1 MEKGKRV
8 VLTIYGRGFTSQ
20 IGILVNGVP
29 LRQSLGLAQP
39 FIVDD
44 GKTQEKL
51 DKDLKKEVDGTF
63 ERVDSNQLVASFRLD
78 DKFEGIPASIA
89 LIAPGKSIE
98 LRTLSTQF
106 YVNDNPGWAMADF
119 MFGKRPVDDK
129 GALKVSKVSAYK
141 LNGKLKVIITGDNL
155 DRAKYVW
162 INGEYPQMFRD
173 PKVLNFDPIAPPK
186 EKIIEVILVTD
197 EGASIPAVIDN
208 PFYEVEKTESAFR
221 IDPNELAFGDAKLVK
236 CYEFGAKT
244 KRADFQLGG
253 LGFKPAIELFMGTTK
268 LKSRVLR
275 SNLLEVEIPDP
286 EDEPEIEV
294 RDKVRGLKAI
304 VRVYFSRP
312 SGGCKVLPTTP

>member
-1 MEKGKRV
+1 M
-8 VLTIYGRGFTSQ
+8 I
-20 IGILVNGVP
+20 
-29 LRQSLGLAQP
+29 
-39 FIVDD
+39 
-44 GKTQEKL
+44 
-51 DKDLKKEVDGTF
+51 
-63 ERVDSNQLVASFRLD
+63 
-78 DKFEGIPASIA
+78 FEGIPASIA

-98 LRTLSTQF
+98 LRTLSTPF

-253 LGFKPAIELFMGTTK
+253 PRFKPHRALYGNNETEIQSFEIKFT
-268 LKSRVLR
+268 
-275 SNLLEVEIPDP
+275 EVEIRIPR
-286 EDEPEIEV
+286 DEPEIEV
-294 RDKVRGLKAI
+294 RDKVRGLKADRSSLLQSAI
-304 VRVYFSRP
+304 
-312 SGGCKVLPTTP
+312 GWM